1 MQEQQSPFKPKEIKV
16 GSKCNDANLNDFQ
29 IEKTNSNISIKSYVF
44 NLLNHNIQNLK
55 VYVGQNTNPWCQ
67 YCQHMKNSLT
77 IMKKKGFKV

>member
-1 MQEQQSPFKPKEIKV
+1 LFLQEQQSPFKPKEIKV

-55 VYVGQNTNPWCQ
+55 VYVGQNTNP
-67 YCQHMKNSLT
+67 
-77 IMKKKGFKV
+77 